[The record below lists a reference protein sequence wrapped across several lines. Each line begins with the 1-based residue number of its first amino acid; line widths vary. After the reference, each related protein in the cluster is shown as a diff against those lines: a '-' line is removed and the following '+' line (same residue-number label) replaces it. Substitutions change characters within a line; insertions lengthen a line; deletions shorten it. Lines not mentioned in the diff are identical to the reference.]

1 MKKDIKYNVIYFNPR
16 TLRMDKESFSTL
28 IDARVC
34 KNEKIKEYENV
45 EIIKK
50 TIIEKLMV

>member
-1 MKKDIKYNVIYFNPR
+1 MKKDIKYNVIYFNSR